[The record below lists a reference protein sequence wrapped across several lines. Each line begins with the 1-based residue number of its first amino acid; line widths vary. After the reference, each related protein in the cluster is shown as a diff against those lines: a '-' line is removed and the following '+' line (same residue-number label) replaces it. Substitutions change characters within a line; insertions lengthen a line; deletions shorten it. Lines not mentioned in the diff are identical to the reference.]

1 MAGRPA
7 IFDREEQRKNQ
18 VVVPL
23 SEQEKRQLKEAAEVS
38 DRSMAS
44 FVRMVLNEYFAGGV
58 YTAQKD
64 AETCCIDCVY
74 CVTNNDAGEGVLQ
87 YDCIHRA
94 AHKNNIDQWGTSCGC
109 FRSKG
114 GV

>member
-23 SEQEKRQLKEAAEVS
+23 SEHEKRQIKDAAAKI

-44 FVRMVLNEYFAGGV
+44 FVRQVLAEHFA
-58 YTAQKD
+58 K
-64 AETCCIDCVY
+64 E
-74 CVTNNDAGEGVLQ
+74 E
-87 YDCIHRA
+87 
-94 AHKNNIDQWGTSCGC
+94 K
-109 FRSKG
+109 
-114 GV
+114 